1 MAVTHITSLAQ
12 LDAILDKAP
21 SKLTVIDFH
30 ATWCGPCHT
39 IAPAYE
45 ALAKQHTNVNFLKCD
60 VDAAQEVAGRY
71 SVSAMPTF
79 VFLKGQTKV
88 EQVRGANKSALES
101 AVRRHSSGSGST
113 SAAFSGRGQSL
124 GGSSAA
130 APPPRN
136 DGSEGPLVNL
146 DPQVKK
152 LLIFFGA
159 YLVFWYLSR

>member
-1 MAVTHITSLAQ
+1 MAAITHITSLAQ

-30 ATWCGPCHT
+30 ASWCGPCHG

-45 ALAKQHTNVNFLKCD
+45 ALAKQYTNVNFLKCD

-71 SVSAMPTF
+71 SISAMPTF

-88 EQVRGANKSALES
+88 EQVRGANKAALEN
-101 AVRRHSSGSGST
+101 AVRRHSSEST

-124 GGSSAA
+124 GGSYAG
-130 APPPRN
+130 PPPRN
-136 DGSEGPLVNL
+136 DGLGAPLANL

-159 YLVFWYLSR
+159 YLLFWYLGR